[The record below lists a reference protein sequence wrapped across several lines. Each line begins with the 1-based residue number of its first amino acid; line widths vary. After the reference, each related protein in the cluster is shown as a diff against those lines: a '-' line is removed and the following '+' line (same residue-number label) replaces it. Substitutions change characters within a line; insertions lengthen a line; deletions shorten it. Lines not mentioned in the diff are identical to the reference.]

1 MSSLTDD
8 TRIKDLFKQAML
20 ELLTERRDDFY
31 ELFSEALEDI
41 LMVSAI
47 REGENSE
54 TVSKTE
60 VLRALEG
67 AG

>member
-1 MSSLTDD
+1 MSTSTDD

-41 LMVSAI
+41 LMVHAI
-47 REGENSE
+47 REGEDSE
-54 TVSKTE
+54 IVSKAE
-60 VLRALEG
+60 VLRALGG

>member
-1 MSSLTDD
+1 MPTFTDD
-8 TRIKDLFKQAML
+8 THLKDLFKQAML

-47 REGENSE
+47 REGEDSE
-54 TVSKTE
+54 TVSKAE
-60 VLRALEG
+60 VLRALGG

>member
-1 MSSLTDD
+1 MSTSTDD

-20 ELLTERRDDFY
+20 ELLAERRNDFY
-31 ELFSEALEDI
+31 DLFSEALEDV

-47 REGENSE
+47 REGEDSE
-54 TVSKTE
+54 TVSKAE
-60 VLRALEG
+60 VLRALGG

>member
-31 ELFSEALEDI
+31 ELFSEALEDL

>member
-1 MSSLTDD
+1 MSTSTDD
-8 TRIKDLFKQAML
+8 IRMKDLFKQAML

-41 LMVSAI
+41 LMVYAI
-47 REGENSE
+47 REGEDSE
-54 TVSKTE
+54 TVSKAE
-60 VLRALEG
+60 VLFALGG

>member
-1 MSSLTDD
+1 MSTVTDD

-41 LMVSAI
+41 LMVYAI
-47 REGENSE
+47 REGEDNE
-54 TVSKTE
+54 TVSKAE
-60 VLRALEG
+60 VLRALGG

>member
-1 MSSLTDD
+1 MTTATED

-20 ELLTERRDDFY
+20 ELLTERRDEFY
-31 ELFSEALEDI
+31 ELFAEALEDI
-41 LMVSAI
+41 LLIYAI

-54 TVSKTE
+54 TVSKKE
-60 VLRALEG
+60 VLRALGG

>member
-1 MSSLTDD
+1 MSTSTDD
-8 TRIKDLFKQAML
+8 TRMKDLFKQAML

-41 LMVSAI
+41 LMVYAI
-47 REGENSE
+47 REGEDSE

-60 VLRALEG
+60 VLRALGG

>member
-1 MSSLTDD
+1 MSIFTDD
-8 TRIKDLFKQAML
+8 THIKDLFKQAML
-20 ELLTERRDDFY
+20 ELLTERREDFY
-31 ELFSEALEDI
+31 DLFSEALEDM

-54 TVSKTE
+54 TVSKAE
-60 VLRALEG
+60 VLRALGG

>member
-1 MSSLTDD
+1 MSTCIDD
-8 TRIKDLFKQAML
+8 TRMKDLFKQAML

-41 LMVSAI
+41 LMVNAI
-47 REGENSE
+47 REGEDSE
-54 TVSKTE
+54 TVSKEE
-60 VLRALEG
+60 VLRALGG

>member
-1 MSSLTDD
+1 MSTFTDD
-8 TRIKDLFKQAML
+8 THMKDLFKQAML

-41 LMVSAI
+41 LMGYAI
-47 REGENSE
+47 REGEDSE
-54 TVSKTE
+54 TVSKAD
-60 VLRALEG
+60 VLRALGG

>member
-1 MSSLTDD
+1 MSTFTDD
-8 TRIKDLFKQAML
+8 THIKDLFKQAML
-20 ELLTERRDDFY
+20 ELLTERREEFY
-31 ELFSEALEDI
+31 DLFSEALEDV

-54 TVSKTE
+54 TVSKAE
-60 VLRALEG
+60 VLRALGG

>member
-1 MSSLTDD
+1 MSTFTDD
-8 TRIKDLFKQAML
+8 TRMKDLLKQAML

-41 LMVSAI
+41 LMGYAI
-47 REGENSE
+47 REGEDSE
-54 TVSKTE
+54 TVSKAD
-60 VLRALEG
+60 VLRALGG